1 VNLKR
6 RFFKS
11 REKQMLELK
20 NDWLIIGHTDE
31 PMYERLKHLF
41 NPTKL
46 RYTTSCG
53 FVMLPK
59 HTLLLN

>member
-31 PMYERLKHLF
+31 PMYERLKHL
-41 NPTKL
+41 L
-46 RYTTSCG
+46 
-53 FVMLPK
+53 
-59 HTLLLN
+59 